1 MMRPAISVAGRGGAL
16 LPGGRRAPTA
26 SRHERRRGSVAA
38 GAGVRF
44 TGVGRAVPDTVI
56 SNDDLAQLIDTN
68 DEWISTRTGIR
79 ARRVLGQGEKLAD
92 LASEASRAAL
102 EMAGVEAEELDLILF
117 ATSSADDM
125 FGSAS
130 QVQAQLGNNSCIA
143 FDITAACSGFVVAA
157 ITASQFIKTGAAKN
171 VLIIG
176 ADALSRYV
184 DWRDRGTC
192 ILFGDGTGAMVMQAA
207 PDGQECAMLG
217 SDMHTDGKGYCSLY
231 GNMAQD
237 GLKIHSEDPSA
248 LGAFNNISMKGQDV
262 FKFAAR
268 TVPKT
273 VLASCEQA
281 GVEMKDLDWLVCHQ
295 ANQRI
300 LDSAADRL
308 GINHDRVVSNLAS
321 YGNTSA
327 ASIPIAFAEAVA
339 EGKIQPG
346 QTVAIAGFGAGLTYA
361 SAIIKWG

>member
-1 MMRPAISVAGRGGAL
+1 M
-16 LPGGRRAPTA
+16 
-26 SRHERRRGSVAA
+26 

-44 TGVGRAVPDTVI
+44 TGVGHSMPSTVI
-56 SNDDLAQLIDTN
+56 TNEDLAELIDTN

-79 ARRVLGQGEKLAD
+79 ARRVLGEGEKLAD
-92 LASEASRAAL
+92 LAADASRSAL
-102 EMAGVEAEELDLILF
+102 AMAGVEAKDLDMIIM

-125 FGSAS
+125 FGSAT
-130 QVQAQLGNNSCIA
+130 QVQTQLGNKSCIA

-171 VLIIG
+171 ILIVG
-176 ADALSRYV
+176 ADALSRYI

-207 PDGQECAMLG
+207 EDGQGCSFLG
-217 SDMHTDGKGYCSLY
+217 SDMHSDGSGYCSLY
-231 GNMAQD
+231 GDVAQD
-237 GLKIHSEDPSA
+237 GMKIYSEDPSA
-248 LGAFNNISMKGQDV
+248 KGGYNNIVMKGQDV
-262 FKFAAR
+262 FKFAVR

-308 GINHDRVVSNLAS
+308 GVEHDRVVSNLSS

-327 ASIPIAFAEAVA
+327 ASIPIAFAEAVH
-339 EGKIQPG
+339 EGKIKPG
-346 QTVAIAGFGAGLTYA
+346 QTVAMAGFGAGLTYA
-361 SAIIKWG
+361 SAIIRWG

>member
-1 MMRPAISVAGRGGAL
+1 MRPAISVAGRGGAL

-130 QVQAQLGNNSCIA
+130 QVRGATCRHLSSGAARVDKGGCVVS
-143 FDITAACSGFVVAA
+143 TALRSLSICEAALPHTPPSACSSRC
-157 ITASQFIKTGAAKN
+157 AS
-171 VLIIG
+171 V
-176 ADALSRYV
+176 
-184 DWRDRGTC
+184 
-192 ILFGDGTGAMVMQAA
+192 IL
-207 PDGQECAMLG
+207 
-217 SDMHTDGKGYCSLY
+217 
-231 GNMAQD
+231 
-237 GLKIHSEDPSA
+237 
-248 LGAFNNISMKGQDV
+248 
-262 FKFAAR
+262 
-268 TVPKT
+268 
-273 VLASCEQA
+273 
-281 GVEMKDLDWLVCHQ
+281 
-295 ANQRI
+295 RI
-300 LDSAADRL
+300 
-308 GINHDRVVSNLAS
+308 
-321 YGNTSA
+321 
-327 ASIPIAFAEAVA
+327 
-339 EGKIQPG
+339 Q
-346 QTVAIAGFGAGLTYA
+346 Q
-361 SAIIKWG
+361 